1 MKTLNHAILIGLS
14 LGFINIALAEEHFN
28 DRSQGP
34 ATLAAS
40 ESTPL
45 HPEDRLSLQ
54 RHFNDD
60 NAWVYEVSGH
70 GAVQCATNPDFGV
83 AASSSFNDKYS
94 NRC

>member
-14 LGFINIALAEEHFN
+14 LGFFNIALAEGHFN
-28 DRSQGP
+28 DRSQEP

-40 ESTPL
+40 ESTPI

-60 NAWVYEVSGH
+60 NAWVYEVSSH
-70 GAVQCATNPDFGV
+70 GTVQCAMNADSGTTF
-83 AASSSFNDKYS
+83 SSSFNDKYS
-94 NRC
+94 NHC